1 MEEKKNKN
9 ILSYESCKWYIKIWR
24 QRWYLYAILLHIKN
38 LINVSLWIDLILN
51 QQIDDDDRK
60 KLRANWKDIRKHI
73 ELSKMYKFS
82 TKIKHERED

>member
-1 MEEKKNKN
+1 M
-9 ILSYESCKWYIKIWR
+9 
-24 QRWYLYAILLHIKN
+24 
-38 LINVSLWIDLILN
+38 WIDLILN